1 MVGGRAVT
9 TRVQENRSWA
19 LPSQAAS
26 QADGSLLGARE
37 VQAQRQSVMG
47 RRRPPVP
54 VPQHRALRQEFSVG
68 TNHRTHLSSGRPH
81 AQTRCHALST
91 LMGIRN
97 PPPPSQPQGGSRR
110 ARLPGLLTPGQCR
123 RRGQLGHRPLFRVW
137 LDLFLFPSDA
147 TTPPGGP
154 GHLPLGSRPREGCE
168 RGVGSKGFPRCL
180 ESGAFAD
187 GDEAGAGALASL
199 GQGLGGT
206 CPHECVP
213 DAGPCL
219 APGART
225 LGTQQGVCAP
235 AHHLP
240 PRAAAGIKLE
250 WQPLEPF
257 QRLVTPLPPPPQ
269 VSVQEPCGLS
279 AGGWLHRQSSRM
291 HLGPDPLAALLSSPG
306 LREDS

>member
-26 QADGSLLGARE
+26 RADGSLLGARE
-37 VQAQRQSVMG
+37 VQAQCQSVMG

-54 VPQHRALRQEFSVG
+54 VPQHGALRHEFSVG
-68 TNHRTHLSSGRPH
+68 TNHRAHLSSRRPH

-91 LMGIRN
+91 LLGIRK
-97 PPPPSQPQGGSRR
+97 PPPPTPSQPQGGSRG

-154 GHLPLGSRPREGCE
+154 GHLPLGSHPRQGCE

-180 ESGAFAD
+180 EPGAFAD
-187 GDEAGAGALASL
+187 GDDAGAGALASL

-206 CPHECVP
+206 CPHQCVP

-225 LGTQQGVCAP
+225 LRTQQGVCAR
-235 AHHLP
+235 AHHPP
-240 PRAAAGIKLE
+240 PRAASGIKLE

-257 QRLVTPLPPPPQ
+257 QRLVTPLPTPSP
-269 VSVQEPCGLS
+269 
-279 AGGWLHRQSSRM
+279 
-291 HLGPDPLAALLSSPG
+291 PG
-306 LREDS
+306 LRPGALWAECRGVAPQAELKDAPGP